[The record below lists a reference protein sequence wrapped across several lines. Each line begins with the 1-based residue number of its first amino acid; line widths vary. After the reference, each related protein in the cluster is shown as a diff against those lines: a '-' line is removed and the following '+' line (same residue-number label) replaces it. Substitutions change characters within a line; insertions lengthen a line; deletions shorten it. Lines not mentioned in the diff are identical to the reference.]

1 MIYKINKQILL
12 ESAYEPL
19 VYDFGGIYGDNV
31 VPGDLEYKDKNLEG
45 LSDHG
50 LRYGMYND
58 LDQKGAQVFNNY
70 NPRYMESLVL
80 ADRLNDTAISDINS
94 RLKHEEHYNR
104 EANVRA
110 IEQEDKLN
118 NTNIKSN
125 VGLGLGAAGLGLG
138 MYGLRRRAR

>member
-1 MIYKINKQILL
+1 MIYKINKKLLL
-12 ESAYEPL
+12 ENAYEPSI
-19 VYDFGGIYGDNV
+19 YDFGGIYGDDTI
-31 VPGDLEYKDKNLEG
+31 PADLDYKDKNLEG

-50 LRYGMYND
+50 LRHGMYND
-58 LDQKGAQVFNNY
+58 LDQKGAQVFDKY

-80 ADRLNDTAISDINS
+80 SDRLNDTAISDINS
-94 RLKHEEHYNR
+94 RLKHEEYYNR
-104 EANVRA
+104 ESNIKS